1 MEINSIQNEQDDAK
15 FILCEFSRCLPM
27 NLTMDDV
34 SGVSK
39 DRQRI
44 GSSLADIDPMNIDS
58 TVSPQAFS
66 EKKPISI

>member
-1 MEINSIQNEQDDAK
+1 
-15 FILCEFSRCLPM
+15 M

-58 TVSPQAFS
+58 TVSPLKLSLRRNLVLVSRIDIQS
-66 EKKPISI
+66 TLHKLSPLGVKKKL